1 MYQCMNFIMI
11 TLKTNMIIKDY
22 CPLIQTGCCI
32 ILKLKMFIK
41 ILVRIEKFFIL
52 EISQLSQNVMIQAN

>member
-22 CPLIQTGCCI
+22 CPLIQTVCSI

>member
-1 MYQCMNFIMI
+1 MNFIMI

-22 CPLIQTGCCI
+22 CPLIQTVCSI